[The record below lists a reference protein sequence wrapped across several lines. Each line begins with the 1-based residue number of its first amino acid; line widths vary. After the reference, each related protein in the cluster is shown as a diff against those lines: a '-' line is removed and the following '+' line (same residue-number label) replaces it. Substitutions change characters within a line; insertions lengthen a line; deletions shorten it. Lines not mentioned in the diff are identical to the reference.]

1 MNALRLMIA
10 DNSTKEVEEEVLETT
25 VQNVTIENDFSNMT
39 SLNGTTS
46 GTDDNRLLY
55 STNLGNHRSKVN
67 EKNPIEEILSSTEML
82 ILIFVILGLVFA
94 AAIATRIWYDKNKT
108 PYGV

>member
-46 GTDDNRLLY
+46 GTDDNRFLL
-55 STNLGNHRSKVN
+55 
-67 EKNPIEEILSSTEML
+67 
-82 ILIFVILGLVFA
+82 FQ
-94 AAIATRIWYDKNKT
+94 
-108 PYGV
+108 